1 MRRWGFIL
9 ALLLAV
15 PAVGEEEQPV
25 SLEQLV
31 ADAEAKAAA
40 GDLAGAGEILR
51 GAAETQPEALLQLG
65 RILED
70 HHDTDNAI
78 DVLKSAAEKLSGPAR
93 GEALGRLSVAQE
105 LRGMPEAGAS
115 AQAAIEADPEGAW
128 PSLAMAR
135 QKAAAGEGEAA
146 VALARK
152 AVAAGGGA
160 PASAALGYALEVS
173 GDLAGAE
180 TAYHEASAAAPED
193 SMSQIGLARLLRK
206 TGRAAEA
213 RPILDKVLDL
223 SPGAIAAY
231 KESAR
236 VNMALDRP
244 DQAMGDAATAAAL
257 AEQDPEAQRLVQ
269 QVTVAQALAR
279 IANNQ
284 AGVAIQDLN
293 ALRDQHPDLPEVY
306 YGLGKA
312 YEAQKNYD
320 EAIAQLRKAIE
331 LDPKLAEA
339 QYELG
344 HVLHTFKGDAKGALP
359 AYEAAVELAPGNT
372 EYRTNLGNLLTQ
384 LGQTD
389 RAIEELKRVVES
401 PGYNRPEAWIYL
413 GGAYV
418 NAKKYQDAIAA
429 LDKSLDMAPDVA
441 QTHAYL
447 AWAYFGLKDSENFVK
462 EAGKAKSLG
471 YNEATLMGYY
481 ERVKG
486 GEEIK

>member
-15 PAVGEEEQPV
+15 PAVGEDQPV

-40 GDLAGAGEILR
+40 GDLAEAGEILR
-51 GAAETQPEALLQLG
+51 GAAETQPEALLHLG

-78 DVLKSAAEKLSGPAR
+78 EVLKGAAEKLSGPAR
-93 GEALGRLSVAQE
+93 GEALGRLSVAEE
-105 LRGMPEAGAS
+105 LRGMPEAAAN
-115 AQAAIEADPEGAW
+115 AQAAVEADPEGAW
-128 PSLAMAR
+128 PNLAMAR
-135 QKAAAGEGEAA
+135 QKAKAGEGEAA
-146 VALARK
+146 EELARK

-180 TAYHEASAAAPED
+180 AAYREASAAAPED
-193 SMSQIGLARLLRK
+193 SMSQIGMARLFRK
-206 TGRAAEA
+206 MGRAAEA
-213 RPILDKVLDL
+213 EPILAKVLEL

-236 VNMALDRP
+236 VKMALNRP

-257 AEQDPEAQRLVQ
+257 AEDDQEAQRLVQ
-269 QVTVAQALAR
+269 QVTVAQALER
-279 IANNQ
+279 ITKNQ
-284 AGVAIQDLN
+284 ASVAIQDLN
-293 ALRDQHPDLPEVY
+293 ALREQHPDLPEVY
-306 YGLGKA
+306 FGLGKA
-312 YEAQKNYD
+312 YLAQKKTD
-320 EAIAQLRKAIE
+320 EAIAELHKALE

-339 QYELG
+339 QFELG
-344 HVLHTFKGDAKGALP
+344 HVLHTLKGDAQGALP
-359 AYEAAVELAPGNT
+359 AYQAAVELEPANA
-372 EYRTNLGNLLTQ
+372 EYRTSLGAVLSQ

-389 RAIEELKRVVES
+389 RAIEELTRVVES

-429 LDKSLDMAPDVA
+429 LDKSLPMAPDVA

-462 EAGKAKSLG
+462 HAGKAKSLG
-471 YNEATLMGYY
+471 YNEKTLMDYY